1 MPLVFALFKVAFTNF
16 RGYLSLKCLIQTL
29 SLSSKFLPRFF
40 FFKIV
45 EFLHLVL
52 SKASRSFWTLSPP
65 PNWWGVV
72 GGKRGKRREG
82 RGRVSDRPLA
92 NELKRGRRWE
102 GKKEEGEMEE
112 KAQQP
117 KHRKRRRKI

>member
-1 MPLVFALFKVAFTNF
+1 MD
-16 RGYLSLKCLIQTL
+16 S
-29 SLSSKFLPRFF
+29 PR
-40 FFKIV
+40 
-45 EFLHLVL
+45 
-52 SKASRSFWTLSPP
+52 P

-82 RGRVSDRPLA
+82 GRRVSDRPLA

-102 GKKEEGEMEE
+102 KKRRRGEMEE